1 MAGQTY
7 ELECELNTNFV
18 SGFDLIGPEVK
29 QVQLGQDYDLSA
41 HVQSHQHA
49 HQQASLQGEFPELQI
64 NFFVKSSIDSRL
76 STLALFKT
84 WGT

>member
-1 MAGQTY
+1 LAGQTY

-41 HVQSHQHA
+41 HVQSQQHA
-49 HQQASLQGEFPELQI
+49 HQKASLQGEVPELQI
-64 NFFVKSSIDSRL
+64 NFFC
-76 STLALFKT
+76 
-84 WGT
+84 